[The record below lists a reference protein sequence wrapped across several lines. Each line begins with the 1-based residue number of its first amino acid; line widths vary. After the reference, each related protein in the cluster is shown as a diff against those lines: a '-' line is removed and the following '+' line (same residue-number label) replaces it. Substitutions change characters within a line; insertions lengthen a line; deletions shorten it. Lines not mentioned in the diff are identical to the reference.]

1 MKRWITLSLMLLVA
15 SAAAAAP
22 LTFDS
27 FTTTDGRTFRQVKVV
42 RYTGGRL
49 QFTHAVGAAAVQVDL
64 LPREV
69 QDALEFDA
77 DVAHADMQRIQAER
91 RRAVIETS
99 QHRLERV
106 QELKALKAKIEAMRL
121 IGRTGVQMRLDVLA
135 VTDEGS
141 FCRAWPIVPV
151 EIPGKR
157 DLSGGPLTK
166 PGIKQ
171 QTPDHVFVYG
181 LTDPLRGRPLVKIV
195 YPIDSKDGP
204 KGTLPYAIETEIV
217 WLKSKKAAEAKAA
230 LVSKE

>member
-1 MKRWITLSLMLLVA
+1 MKRWITLSLLLLVA
-15 SAAAAAP
+15 CAKAAAP

-27 FTTTDGRTFRQVKVV
+27 FTTKDGRTFRQAKVV
-42 RYTGGRL
+42 RFTGGRL
-49 QFTHAVGAAAVQVDL
+49 QFIHADGAAAVQVDL
-64 LPREV
+64 LPRDV

-77 DVAHADMQRIQAER
+77 DVAHADMKRIQGER
-91 RRAVIETS
+91 RRAVIETA
-99 QHRLERV
+99 HRRLERAE
-106 QELKALKAKIEAMRL
+106 ELKALKAKIEAMRL

-157 DLSGGPLTK
+157 DLSGAPLTK

-171 QTPDHVFVYG
+171 QTPDRVFVYG

-195 YPIDSKDGP
+195 YPIDSKDRPNGA
-204 KGTLPYAIETEIV
+204 LPYAIETEIV
-217 WLKSKKAAEAKAA
+217 WLKTRKTATAKT
-230 LVSKE
+230 SPTPSE